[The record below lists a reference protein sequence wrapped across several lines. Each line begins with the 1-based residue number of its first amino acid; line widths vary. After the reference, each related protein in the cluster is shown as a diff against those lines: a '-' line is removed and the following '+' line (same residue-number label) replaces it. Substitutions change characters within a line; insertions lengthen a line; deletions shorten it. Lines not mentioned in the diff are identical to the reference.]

1 MLNVGLSDGICQ
13 IYEMDVETITHVFPD
28 CAKEKEIHSIGDI
41 PPRLET
47 AQLNRDGKRAGIAAD
62 VIKDWILEAKSVS
75 DSLGFNSF
83 ITLLW
88 GIWNSRNSTIFDNE
102 TAPHVPQQRRPKYY
116 MLSSAWPMGFSE
128 ITGQGA
134 VGFIARDWN
143 GEVLAGGAK
152 MVHDPCS
159 PNLAKAEAFMA
170 GVALAVGKRCTRV
183 VFEGDAIEIVN
194 RLGNPILDLSTLGTQ
209 LEPIREATKDFISRS
224 FTNVNRISNRVAHEL
239 VQWALGNS
247 CDTSFNYDYPNFI

>member
-1 MLNVGLSDGICQ
+1 
-13 IYEMDVETITHVFPD
+13 MDVETITHVFPD

-47 AQLNRDGKRAGIAAD
+47 AQLNRDGKRWEDHNILWRKPDPG
-62 VIKDWILEAKSVS
+62 VIKINVE
-75 DSLGFNSF
+75 
-83 ITLLW
+83 
-88 GIWNSRNSTIFDNE
+88 R
-102 TAPHVPQQRRPKYY
+102 
-116 MLSSAWPMGFSE
+116 GFSE